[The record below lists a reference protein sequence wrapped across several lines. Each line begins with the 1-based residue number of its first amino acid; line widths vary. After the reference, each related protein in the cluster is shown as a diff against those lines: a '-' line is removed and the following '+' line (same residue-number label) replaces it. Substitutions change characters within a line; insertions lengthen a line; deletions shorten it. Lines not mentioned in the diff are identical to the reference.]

1 MGCCL
6 DLLRPS
12 RSRSYLKNK
21 GGFIDTNEDDRGTYL
36 FDIKSN
42 PDNQLT
48 TRQTKIPMLEIKSNE
63 GKNDNK
69 NVKKNQSNNDDV

>member
-12 RSRSYLKNK
+12 RSRSYFKNK

-42 PDNQLT
+42 SDNQLT
-48 TRQTKIPMLEIKSNE
+48 TRQTKIPMQEIKSN
-63 GKNDNK
+63 GVNN
-69 NVKKNQSNNDDV
+69 NIKKNQ